1 MVFCQNKT
9 AVLVVEKQE
18 NEGYE
23 EEEEE
28 EEDTDA
34 DLDTDDD
41 DGEGPISGKIL
52 GLLLDLFFPLPSLG
66 CTLRSCMGF
75 FVLSQTLSAS
85 TSASSCSQKL
95 VVYLALS
102 YRPFATIPC

>member
-41 DGEGPISGKIL
+41 GEDPISGKIL

>member
-41 DGEGPISGKIL
+41 DGEDPISGKIL

-66 CTLRSCMGF
+66 
-75 FVLSQTLSAS
+75 V
-85 TSASSCSQKL
+85 
-95 VVYLALS
+95 
-102 YRPFATIPC
+102 PFALAWDFLFCPRLYQPQLARLLVPKNL